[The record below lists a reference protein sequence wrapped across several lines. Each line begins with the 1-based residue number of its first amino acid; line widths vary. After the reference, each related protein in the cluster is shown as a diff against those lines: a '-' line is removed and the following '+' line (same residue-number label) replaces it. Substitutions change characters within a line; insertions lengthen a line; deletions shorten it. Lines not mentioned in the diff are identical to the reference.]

1 MNAGTRLINLA
12 VSLTYFIGVN
22 YNCMDCS
29 SKFWPNNLGTGDSFC
44 VKLRAGQ
51 MQNMNT
57 SFSDLKFIK

>member
-1 MNAGTRLINLA
+1 MGVGLGGVCCTSYECRDKAINST

-44 VKLRAGQ
+44 VKLRASQ
-51 MQNMNT
+51 M
-57 SFSDLKFIK
+57 

>member
-1 MNAGTRLINLA
+1 MYVVHLMNAGTRLINLA
-12 VSLTYFIGVN
+12 LSLTYFIGVN

-51 MQNMNT
+51 M
-57 SFSDLKFIK
+57 

>member
-12 VSLTYFIGVN
+12 LSLTYFIGVN
-22 YNCMDCS
+22 YNCMDLS

-51 MQNMNT
+51 M
-57 SFSDLKFIK
+57 

>member
-29 SKFWPNNLGTGDSFC
+29 SKFGLIIWALETVF
-44 VKLRAGQ
+44 V
-51 MQNMNT
+51 
-57 SFSDLKFIK
+57 